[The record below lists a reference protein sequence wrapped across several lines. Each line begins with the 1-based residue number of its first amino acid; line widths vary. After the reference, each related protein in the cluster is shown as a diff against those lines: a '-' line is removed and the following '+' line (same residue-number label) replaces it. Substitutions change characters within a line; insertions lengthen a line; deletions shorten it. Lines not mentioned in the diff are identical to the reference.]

1 MPGTLVKVLVKEGEK
16 IASGAAVIVMEAMK
30 MEVNIDIE
38 PDLYLQHT
46 IKAPRDVIIK
56 KIHYKEGNFIDIGE
70 AIVSFE

>member
-38 PDLYLQHT
+38 PDLYL
-46 IKAPRDVIIK
+46 
-56 KIHYKEGNFIDIGE
+56 
-70 AIVSFE
+70 